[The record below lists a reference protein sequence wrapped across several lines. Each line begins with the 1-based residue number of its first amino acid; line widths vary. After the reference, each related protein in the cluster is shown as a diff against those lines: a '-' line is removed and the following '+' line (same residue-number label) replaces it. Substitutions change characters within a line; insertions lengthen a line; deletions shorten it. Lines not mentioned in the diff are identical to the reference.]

1 MEQRLDYFSR
11 APALMR
17 AVLGLN
23 EAVERSG
30 IEPSLLH
37 LIKLRAS
44 QINGCSYC
52 VDMHAHEAL
61 ADGDS
66 QQRVIMVAAWRESPL
81 FTTRERAA
89 FAWTE
94 ALTKISEGGVPDALY
109 AEVRAE
115 FSDEVMVKLS
125 VAVAIINTWNRL
137 SVAFRTIHP
146 VRPEAG

>member
-23 EAVERSG
+23 QAVEQSG
-30 IEPSLLH
+30 LEPSLLH
-37 LIKLRAS
+37 LVKLRAS

-94 ALTKISEGGVPDALY
+94 ALTKVSEAGVPDALY
-109 AEVRAE
+109 AEVRTE
-115 FSDEVMVKLS
+115 FSEEEMVKLS

-146 VRPEAG
+146 VRPEPG